1 VYTGELSGNSW
12 LKSTAGAEGNLCV
25 TVIVYQTPR
34 VSAFHLIGEKVPFI
48 GWEQEKQV
56 SG

>member
-1 VYTGELSGNSW
+1 MYTGELSGNSW